1 MNRRVLLLLV
11 LVVLGILAWRLST
24 QYGRSTLTAPMSDF
38 MVADTAKVDRIF
50 IAEHSGNTVDLRR
63 QKDGTWTANG
73 IYPAKQAYVDL
84 LLKTFLRVEVRSP
97 VPKSAEANVLR
108 VMSAA
113 SKKVEIYTGGRKPEK
128 IWIVGH
134 GTKDHFGTY
143 MLLEKPGVGR
153 SSVPFVTNMSGFTGT
168 LSSRFHANMDD
179 WRSSEV
185 FRFADMYDIASVEV
199 ERPDAPRTN
208 YRVEHLGNET
218 VRLLDHKGQEIPF
231 DTVLVRGALLIFQK
245 LNYEY
250 VDRNPTRHERDS
262 ILAMTPN
269 HVLRLTRRNGTTEEA
284 KFWYMPFQGELE
296 TLEAAT
302 QLHDGV
308 RMHALVEDTLL
319 VVVQRMMWDR
329 VLQPVSALRP

>member
-11 LVVLGILAWRLST
+11 LIVLGALAWWLNKERGT
-24 QYGRSTLTAPMSDF
+24 TTLAGPLSDF

-50 IAEHSGNTVDLRR
+50 IAEHSGKSVDLRR
-63 QKDGTWTANG
+63 QADGTWTANG
-73 IYPAKQAYVDL
+73 IYTAKQTYVDL
-84 LLKTFLRVEVRSP
+84 LLKTFLRIEVRSP
-97 VPKSAEANVLR
+97 VPKSGEDNVLR

-113 SKKVEIYTGGRKPEK
+113 SKKVEIYTGGKKPEK

-153 SSVPFVTNMSGFTGT
+153 SNVPFVTNMSGFTGT

-185 FRFADMYDIASVEV
+185 FRFADMYDIASLEV

-208 YRVEHLGNET
+208 YRIEHLGNET
-218 VRLLDHKGQEIPF
+218 VRLLDHQGQAIPF
-231 DTVLVRGALLIFQK
+231 DTVLVRGSLLIFQK

-250 VDRNPTRHERDS
+250 VDRNPTKLERDS
-262 ILAMTPN
+262 ILALPPN
-269 HVLRLTRRNGTTEEA
+269 HVLRLTRRDGTSEVA
-284 KFWYMPFQGELE
+284 KFWYMPNQGELGSEE
-296 TLEAAT
+296 TIT

-308 RMHALVEDTLL
+308 RMRALVEDTLL
-319 VVVQRMMWDR
+319 VVVQRAMWDR
-329 VLQPVSALRP
+329 VLQPVTALSP